1 MSNKK
6 NSGITLV
13 AVIITV
19 IILLIITG
27 VSVSVLLGRNGTIK
41 ESTVA
46 KDKTNKAYAEEC
58 VMTEV
63 SGSYDKFGRINL
75 DELNSNLRKNLE
87 NIELKAEDG
96 TYSALTE
103 ENRIT
108 KLPSTV
114 KYRGY
119 DVEITGEA
127 SVTLDE
133 EDDGEDV
140 DPVDPEVNEPE
151 KEKLTLE
158 KLDEAITDY
167 SYFSKD
173 DDNYYFI
180 YDEYLKKDEI
190 PMNDMLNTSNYS
202 DYNVFGKNDCSPEE
216 FVQWLRGEGKYE
228 HAWDSLEEKIK
239 NELVSQGIAR
249 EKLANLKLI
258 GGPTPEQFKDAYN
271 ERFEQSGTLDLIKD
285 SNGYNPNGY
294 AYKIG
299 NKTDTTMDVS
309 QKAVYDNE
317 LFFPFKSGQDYCSGY
332 WLAFTS
338 KYSSDNVCCVQYEG
352 KFTSRNHKESYIG
365 VRPIFSVPRE
375 LIDGETE
382 E

>member
-96 TYSALTE
+96 SYSALTE

-108 KLPSTV
+108 KLPSIV

-127 SVTLDE
+127 SVTLTE

-158 KLDEAITDY
+158 KVDQMVEDY
-167 SYFSKD
+167 TYFCKD
-173 DDNYYFI
+173 DENYYFI
-180 YDEYLKKDEI
+180 YDEYLPKEKI
-190 PMNDMLNTSNYS
+190 PTSEKIGTGTR
-202 DYNVFGKNDCSPEE
+202 DYNVFAKNKCTPEE
-216 FVQWLRGEGKYE
+216 FVRWLRGEGEYE
-228 HAWDSLEEKIK
+228 HAWDSLEEEIK
-239 NELVSQGIAR
+239 NKLVSQGVAR
-249 EKLANLKLI
+249 EDLANLRLT
-258 GGPTPEQFKDAYN
+258 GGPTPKQFKDAYN
-271 ERFEQSGTLDLIKD
+271 ERYESKGKFDLVGDDSKGYKYSLNGTTETTINVKNKD
-285 SNGYNPNGY
+285 V
-294 AYKIG
+294 YK
-299 NKTDTTMDVS
+299 NK
-309 QKAVYDNE
+309 
-317 LFFPFKSGQDYCSGY
+317 LFFPYTGSEQYHGCSGY
-332 WLAFTS
+332 WLAWTS
-338 KYSSDNVCCVQYEG
+338 IYSNDNICCVIFDG
-352 KFTSRNHKESYIG
+352 DLTSRNDTYDYIG

>member
-127 SVTLDE
+127 SVTLAE

-151 KEKLTLE
+151 PEKEKLTLE
-158 KLDEAITDY
+158 KLDQAITDY

-180 YDEYLKKDEI
+180 YDEYLAKEKI
-190 PMNDMLNTSNYS
+190 PTSGNIVT
-202 DYNVFGKNDCSPEE
+202 DKTYNVKMNKLDKNAKEN
-216 FVQWLRGEGKYE
+216 FVRWLRGEEPYE
-228 HAWDSLEEKIK
+228 GVWDSLEEEIK
-239 NELVSQGIAR
+239 NNLASQGISKDSLDKM
-249 EKLANLKLI
+249 KLT
-258 GGPTPEQFKDAYN
+258 GGPTPKQFEDAYN
-271 ERFEQSGTLDLIKD
+271 ERYGTNGKLAISGSDSEGYLYNLGWEKD
-285 SNGYNPNGY
+285 KTTINLSGKEVYN
-294 AYKIG
+294 
-299 NKTDTTMDVS
+299 NK
-309 QKAVYDNE
+309 
-317 LFFPFKSGQDYCSGY
+317 LFFPHTGSEQYNGCSGY
-332 WLAFTS
+332 WLAFAPNYNET
-338 KYSSDNVCCVQYEG
+338 VCCLI
-352 KFTSRNHKESYIG
+352 FTGDLTNRNIGESYVG

-375 LIDGETE
+375 LIDE
-382 E
+382 